1 MRVRSVLLACVCS
14 AFLAAPAAVGGTIA
28 TNQNSSTS
36 LSAQARAALQAGDV
50 QTAIA
55 GYSEAIEARDLKPE
69 HLANALINRG
79 FAYQQ
84 AQEHDRAVDDY
95 TAALR
100 IDAMSAKLRAT
111 ALYNRGLSQQKLN
124 HPVLAIEDFTS
135 ALFLDPEFAHAYY
148 LRGTLLRENGQLL
161 FALSDYEKAI
171 RFKHP
176 QPHLAYYGEALAY
189 EQLHRMPEAKDALN
203 KAVAANP
210 TFAPARSKLASL
222 GEVAAVATAGDAE
235 PQLIT
240 ASITSPEQIVRK
252 EELPDAVKPPLQLVG
267 DLPVQMVKAVPVK
280 PAKLFDDRIPAED
293 AEQTASIETA
303 ADQQPAPAEQPA
315 NDYTLQADAIP
326 QPTEA
331 KPAKSGDKPQAEQ
344 IVAVEALPEPAGDTA
359 PAADSKPAEAQEAKV
374 EPASDDQAEPMTRS
388 SDAQLTGWSVQ
399 LSSARDEKLAWGTW
413 DKLKSRHK
421 ALSDMKPVV
430 VRADLG
436 KKGVYYRLRLGG
448 FDSQDDAKSAC
459 GRLKSRGLSCFVSRI
474 DS

>member
-14 AFLAAPAAVGGTIA
+14 ALLAAPAAVGGTIA
-28 TNQNSSTS
+28 TNENSSAS
-36 LSAQARAALQAGDV
+36 LSAQARTALQAGDV

-55 GYSEAIEARDLKPE
+55 GYSQAIEARDLKPE
-69 HLANALINRG
+69 QLANALINRG

-111 ALYNRGLSQQKLN
+111 ALYNRGLSQQKLKQ
-124 HPVLAIEDFTS
+124 PVLAIEDFTS

-148 LRGTLLRENGQLL
+148 LRGTILRENGQYL
-161 FALSDYEKAI
+161 FALSDYEKAL

-189 EQLHRMPEAKDALN
+189 EQLRRLPEAKDALA

-210 TFAPARSKLASL
+210 SYEPAKSKLAAL
-222 GEVAAVATAGDAE
+222 GTVAAVADGNDPDA
-235 PQLIT
+235 QLIT

-252 EELPDAVKPPLQLVG
+252 DELPEAVKPPMQLVG
-267 DLPVQMVKAVPVK
+267 DLPVQMVTAVPAR
-280 PAKLFDDRIPAED
+280 PQKLFDDRIPPED
-293 AEQTASIETA
+293 GQLTASVEPA
-303 ADQQPAPAEQPA
+303 ANQESAT
-315 NDYTLQADAIP
+315 DYTLQADAIP
-326 QPTEA
+326 QPVEAQPAAARSKA
-331 KPAKSGDKPQAEQ
+331 KPAAEQ
-344 IVAVEALPEPAGDTA
+344 IVAVEALPEPAADTEST
-359 PAADSKPAEAQEAKV
+359 AAQADQTAQ
-374 EPASDDQAEPMTRS
+374 S
-388 SDAQLTGWSVQ
+388 SDVQLTGWSVQ
-399 LSSARDEKLAWGTW
+399 LSSAKDEKLAWGTW
-413 DKLKSRHK
+413 EKLKSRHK
-421 ALSDMKPVV
+421 ALNEMKPVV

-459 GRLKSRGLSCFVSRI
+459 GKLKSRGLSCFVSRI